1 MRMSQADE
9 EALANHIARL
19 SRWIAESE
27 SLRARTTDEETLQL
41 IDADLARWRESIKQG
56 ASTFRQPT
64 RNSKWLE
71 IIVSS
76 SLVIFWISFGL
87 MCLLSPLALR
97 SEQIQAVLVPFAF
110 LFTFGAGAVCMV
122 ALAVRGAVARRWRY
136 NLRSILIVMT
146 AVAVILGLWF
156 WAVRS

>member
-1 MRMSQADE
+1 MSQADE

-19 SRWIAESE
+19 GRWIAESE
-27 SLRARTTDEETLQL
+27 SLAARTTDEETLQL

-56 ASTFRQPT
+56 PSTFRQPT
-64 RNSKWLE
+64 RNSKWSE
-71 IIVSS
+71 IIASS

-97 SEQIQAVLVPFAF
+97 SEQIQAIFVPFAF
-110 LFTFGAGAVCMV
+110 LFTIGAGVVCMV
-122 ALAVRGAVARRWRY
+122 THVIRVAIARRWRY
-136 NLRSILIVMT
+136 NLRGILIAMT
-146 AVAVILGLWF
+146 ALALLLGLWF